1 MRDDLRLKLIRL
13 YSLLYLLLDAF
24 FSGLMRK
31 EHPGVALSVKT
42 HQAIRSVLNHSRDTI
57 KQLLGG
63 GVLDESDAEKL
74 LLVSQV
80 AGKLTR
86 RELGIL
92 LKCEDYLKFSRFGTY
107 FHHV

>member
-1 MRDDLRLKLIRL
+1 
-13 YSLLYLLLDAF
+13 
-24 FSGLMRK
+24 MRK

-74 LLVSQV
+74 LLVRQLMNV
-80 AGKLTR
+80 
-86 RELGIL
+86 
-92 LKCEDYLKFSRFGTY
+92 
-107 FHHV
+107 

>member
-1 MRDDLRLKLIRL
+1 MCV
-13 YSLLYLLLDAF
+13 
-24 FSGLMRK
+24 GLMRK

-74 LLVSQV
+74 LLVSCLFYLWPRFSFLDSVKLGV
-80 AGKLTR
+80 ALFVRGN
-86 RELGIL
+86 
-92 LKCEDYLKFSRFGTY
+92 YLPR
-107 FHHV
+107 

>member
-1 MRDDLRLKLIRL
+1 
-13 YSLLYLLLDAF
+13 
-24 FSGLMRK
+24 MRK

-74 LLVSQV
+74 LLVRESSS
-80 AGKLTR
+80 GKVST
-86 RELGIL
+86 
-92 LKCEDYLKFSRFGTY
+92 
-107 FHHV
+107 